1 MKLTSE
7 DKLGAVA
14 SYLEI
19 EYQQKANQCDYAIVE
34 AKRIYKPIEIFK
46 VKKSDDD
53 KTVIKEYILKPLVSL
68 EDLLTFIEEWNG
80 KMKLK
85 FKACSDKCENSEYV
99 ESVTDILDKHI
110 VAFEDKLESA
120 IEVVQDYKSDVLDL
134 LGIKTTK
141 EETV

>member
-1 MKLTSE
+1 MKLTAE
-7 DKLGAVA
+7 EKLGALA

-19 EYQQKANQCDYAIVE
+19 EYQQKANQCDYVVVE

-46 VKKSDDD
+46 ARKSYDD
-53 KTVIKEYILKPLVSL
+53 KTVIKEYILKPLVAL
-68 EDLLTFIEEWNG
+68 EDSLIFAEEWKG
-80 KMKLK
+80 KMKVK
-85 FKACSDKCENSEYV
+85 FKVCSDKCENSEYV
-99 ESVTDILDKHI
+99 DCVSDVLNKHI
-110 VAFEDKLESA
+110 VAFENKLENA